1 MPCNC
6 GAATA
11 TSIILSYWCCV
22 FQTSSKCTLAVA
34 SNFPQLAWPG
44 PTAARSPQ
52 QQSRSVKGLAKAWH
66 GRSVRSGQGQE
77 GTFMDTHTHLTFS
90 PQKDC
95 GMCSAVLLLLLLPLY
110 YGRRSDER
118 SMKPQNIDR
127 SNHSEAVERS

>member
-1 MPCNC
+1 
-6 GAATA
+6 
-11 TSIILSYWCCV
+11 
-22 FQTSSKCTLAVA
+22 
-34 SNFPQLAWPG
+34 
-44 PTAARSPQ
+44 
-52 QQSRSVKGLAKAWH
+52 
-66 GRSVRSGQGQE
+66 
-77 GTFMDTHTHLTFS
+77 MDTHTHLTFS